1 MLPAAVLLLGPFLPP
16 SVQTLGSE
24 KPPAKLN
31 KSATTGLR
39 FSGQQ
44 FAASLKN
51 QGDQQTQKVWK
62 LPLQGLLWWKE
73 DVHVLF
79 CCFQPNLNKE
89 IQKRQWFLM
98 YEREWSPG
106 KHQGK
111 PSHPVILH
119 TQDGRHSFCKM
130 PHLKIYEIT
139 AHAGEG
145 QGKRNTEK

>member
-62 LPLQGLLWWKE
+62 LPLQGLL
-73 DVHVLF
+73 
-79 CCFQPNLNKE
+79 
-89 IQKRQWFLM
+89 
-98 YEREWSPG
+98 
-106 KHQGK
+106 
-111 PSHPVILH
+111 
-119 TQDGRHSFCKM
+119 
-130 PHLKIYEIT
+130 
-139 AHAGEG
+139 
-145 QGKRNTEK
+145 